1 MNLIYLVF
9 SKLLITA
16 IKNFSNKEIT
26 PLKKVE
32 NNHWLL
38 ELFHGPTLAFKDI
51 ALQFLG
57 NLFNFYLEENNNK
70 LNIIELLL
78 VIQDQLQ

>member
-1 MNLIYLVF
+1 MRNY
-9 SKLLITA
+9 ST
-16 IKNFSNKEIT
+16 
-26 PLKKVE
+26 KKVE

-70 LNIIELLL
+70 LNIIGATSGDTGSAAIEA
-78 VIQDQLQ
+78 VKNYTNVNIFIFTSF